1 MCAAETATAS
11 STDYV
16 NVTNQPITEMWIA
29 SNITSK
35 ARGICPPSWIHQQ
48 YSTSTSNRKPHLP
61 VSTSGIK
68 VDENGTFA
76 TRTAPPHSS
85 PP

>member
-35 ARGICPPSWIHQQ
+35 ARGTPSILDSPAVFHVDI
-48 YSTSTSNRKPHLP
+48 NRKPHLP